1 MVGGA
6 VPEVVPDTFV
16 LAENGDV
23 VKARA
28 RYERTMQWRKDL
40 EVDDI
45 LRVCSH
51 LFPHTTGQ
59 KLSTVTDWE
68 TKSRLLLLKQLDRS
82 EIIQEK
88 CPVCTGS

>member
-1 MVGGA
+1 MAGGA
-6 VPEVVPDTFV
+6 VPVVVPDTFV

-45 LRVCSH
+45 LRVCFH
-51 LFPHTTGQ
+51 RTNRFPSGRVG
-59 KLSTVTDWE
+59 KR
-68 TKSRLLLLKQLDRS
+68 KSAF
-82 EIIQEK
+82 
-88 CPVCTGS
+88 